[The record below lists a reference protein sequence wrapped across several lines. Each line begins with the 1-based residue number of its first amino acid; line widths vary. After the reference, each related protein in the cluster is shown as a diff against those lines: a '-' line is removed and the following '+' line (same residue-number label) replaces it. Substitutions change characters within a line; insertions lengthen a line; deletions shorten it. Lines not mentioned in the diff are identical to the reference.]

1 MSSFDE
7 TPSFQRHE
15 QYIGAGLADGALGP
29 DPLAALEAWLGDA
42 EAAGIRDPNAMVVG
56 TVDAGGQPS
65 SRTVLWK
72 GLVDGA
78 LAFYTNRESHKGL
91 AIAHEARVSLLFPWY
106 GLHRQVRVE
115 GVATHAP
122 DAVSD
127 AYFASRPRGSQVG
140 AWASA
145 QSQPIASRADLDA
158 REAEAETR
166 FAGVEA
172 VPRPP
177 HWGGY
182 LVTPASIEFWQGRV
196 SRLHDRLFYQRDG
209 GASVGTWTITRL
221 QP

>member
-1 MSSFDE
+1 VGSFDAHQE
-7 TPSFQRHE
+7 YVEP
-15 QYIGAGLADGALGP
+15 GLADGALGP
-29 DPLAALEAWLGDA
+29 DPIGALEAWLTDA
-42 EAAGIRDPNAMVVG
+42 EAAGLPDPNAMVLG
-56 TVDAGGQPS
+56 TVDLDGRPS

-78 LAFYTNRESHKGL
+78 LAFYTNRGSHKGA
-91 AIAHEARVSLLFPWY
+91 AIAHESRVSLLFPWY

-115 GVATHAP
+115 GSVTLAP

-127 AYFASRPRGSQVG
+127 AYWATRPRESQLG

-145 QSQPIASRADLDA
+145 QSQTIASRAALDA
-158 REAEAETR
+158 QDAEVAAR
-166 FAGVEA
+166 FSGMDA

-196 SRLHDRLFYQRDG
+196 ARLHDRLLYTRSADG
-209 GASVGTWTITRL
+209 WDIARL